1 MKNIRILAIALV
13 AMIGLNSCETN
24 IGGDNQHSTADLA
37 GTWTCLTDDFAEA
50 LVIAADGSVLS
61 TGVEDGEYWENVAGT
76 IKVANSHIEMTFEDD
91 DNLEGHF
98 DIIAGAAFSIYTDE
112 GERFTYKYCA
122 EDLADEIVGMWVS
135 TGNTSGNPA
144 DVRIQTYKDDGK
156 AIYTGFS
163 PLVND
168 FILNN
173 ESTYKVIGDLCFQQ
187 MSNANLATRLTYS
200 PKGTAYGDIMTFRN
214 TDIINTSWLRI
225 NQGLDVTG
233 KEYDY
238 SNLYVSNV
246 KGLDKEVAFMGYTMN
261 FAKMDGSQLDMML
274 KTLLFNIKFDGAL
287 TLKYT
292 YALGGST
299 EEFSVPI
306 SIEGN
311 KLTVRMSEQGS
322 ALHDVELYAFQD
334 VDACQMHIYMHRN
347 AVVDFYT
354 NMQAFL
360 LSWQND
366 RDVINDADA
375 VEAIYK
381 SIDEA
386 IETINLSI
394 IMKAAK

>member
-13 AMIGLNSCETN
+13 VMIGLNSCETN

-91 DNLEGHF
+91 DNFEGHF

-112 GERFTYKYCA
+112 GERLTYKYCT
-122 EDLADEIVGMWVS
+122 EDLADEILGMWVS
-135 TGNTSGNPA
+135 TGNTSGSPENM
-144 DVRIQTYKDDGK
+144 RISTFKDDGK
-156 AIYTGFS
+156 VIYTGFNAIEDDY
-163 PLVND
+163 V
-168 FILNN
+168 LNEEVAYN
-173 ESTYKVIGDLCFQQ
+173 VLGDLCFMQP
-187 MSNANLATRLTYS
+187 SGKNVASRLTYA
-200 PKGTAYGDIMTFRN
+200 PKGTAYGDIMTFS
-214 TDIINTSWLRI
+214 NTSIKNESFLRI
-225 NQGLDVTG
+225 KQGLDVTG

-246 KGLDKEVAFMGYTMN
+246 KGLDKEIAFMGYTMN

-287 TLKYT
+287 TLKYS

-347 AVVDFYT
+347 TVVDFYT

-366 RDVINDADA
+366 RDMINDADA
-375 VEAIYK
+375 VEEIYK

>member
-91 DNLEGHF
+91 DNFEGHF

-112 GERFTYKYCA
+112 GERLTYKYCA
-122 EDLADEIVGMWVS
+122 EDLSDKIVGMWVS
-135 TGNTSGNPA
+135 TGNTSGSPENM
-144 DVRIQTYKDDGK
+144 RIQTFKDDGK
-156 AIYTGFS
+156 AIFTGFNS
-163 PLVND
+163 
-168 FILNN
+168 FEKGYILNDEFSYN
-173 ESTYKVIGDLCFQQ
+173 VIGDLSFVQTGNG
-187 MSNANLATRLTYS
+187 SFASRLTYA
-200 PKGTAYGDIMTFRN
+200 PNGTAYGDIMTLSN
-214 TDIINTSWLRI
+214 SLIKNDSWLRI

-306 SIEGN
+306 SVEGN

-375 VEAIYK
+375 VEAIYE

-394 IMKAAK
+394 IMKEAK

>member
-37 GTWTCLTDDFAEA
+37 GTWTCLADGFAEA
-50 LVIAADGSVLS
+50 LVIASDGSVLS

-91 DNLEGHF
+91 DNFEGHF

-112 GERFTYKYCA
+112 GERYTYKYCT

-135 TGNTSGNPA
+135 TGNTSGSPENI
-144 DVRIQTYKDDGK
+144 RIQTFKDDGK
-156 AIYTGFS
+156 AIFTGFKAFEKGYF
-163 PLVND
+163 LND
-168 FILNN
+168 EFSYN
-173 ESTYKVIGDLCFQQ
+173 VIGDLSFVHP
-187 MSNANLATRLTYS
+187 SNGSFASRLTYA
-200 PKGTAYGDIMTFRN
+200 PKGTAYGDIMTFSN
-214 TDIINTSWLRI
+214 SDIKNDSWLRI

-233 KEYDY
+233 KAYDY

-246 KGLDKEVAFMGYTMN
+246 KGLDKEIAFMGYTMN
-261 FAKMDGSQLDMML
+261 FSKMDGSQLDMML

-287 TLKYT
+287 TLKYS

-311 KLTVRMSEQGS
+311 KLTVRMSEKGS

-334 VDACQMHIYMHRN
+334 VDACQMHIYMHRDT
-347 AVVDFYT
+347 VVDFYT

-366 RDVINDADA
+366 RDMINDADA
-375 VEAIYK
+375 VEEIYK

>member
-1 MKNIRILAIALV
+1 MKKFRILIVALV
-13 AMIGLNSCETN
+13 ALLGLNSCEQAAV
-24 IGGDNQHSTADLA
+24 GDNTHAADLV
-37 GTWTCLTDDFAEA
+37 GTWTCLTADFAEA
-50 LVIAADGSVLS
+50 LVISADGTVVS
-61 TGVEDGEYWENVAGT
+61 TGVANGEYWENVAGT
-76 IKVANSHIEMTFEDD
+76 IKAENSHVELTFADG
-91 DNLEGHF
+91 DNFEGHF
-98 DIIAGAAFSIYTDE
+98 DIIPGAAFSITNLA
-112 GERFTYKYCA
+112 GEQLTYKYCT
-122 EDLADEIVGMWVS
+122 EDLSEEIIGMWVS
-135 TGNTSGNPA
+135 TQEQNVNPE
-144 DVRIQTYKDDGK
+144 DVLIQTFKDDGK
-156 AIYTGFS
+156 SIYTGFGEIDG
-163 PLVND
+163 D
-168 FILNN
+168 FVLNK
-173 ESTYKVIGDLCFQQ
+173 ETPYSVIGDLCFQEING
-187 MSNANLATRLTYS
+187 SYIAWRLTYS
-200 PKGTAYGDIMTFRN
+200 QNGTSLGDILSF
-214 TDIINTSWLRI
+214 TDRGYTSTWLRI

-246 KGLDKEVAFMGYTMN
+246 KGLDKEIAFMGYTMN

-334 VDACQMHIYMHRN
+334 SDACQMHIYMHRN

-366 RDVINDADA
+366 RDVKNDADA
-375 VEAIYK
+375 VEEIYK